1 MKKFLYTISCLVCA
15 AASMVLPTSCN
26 DDPDSEHYYSFDGQM
41 MSEYLQEREQYSL
54 FSQVVIRADLMDLL
68 STYGHYTC
76 FCPNDSAMQ
85 LFMQAKGWSTIDDL
99 TDADCDTIARTH
111 LVNVMYSTFE
121 MKDGVLATQN
131 MNKRPIEIT
140 HGLDNNQN
148 SVVILNG
155 EAIVLFE
162 SQNDSVENGIMQPI
176 DKVLE
181 SNTNTLPDLMATN
194 PTISI
199 YCEALSKTGLA
210 SQMIRY
216 KDDSYVDTEVF
227 YDYITGSNIHEAA
240 TPPDDHLYG
249 YTAFV
254 VPDSVLEAKYG
265 ITDLKGL
272 YELACKIYDN
282 ISPSDDPDGLWRTD
296 NSDESHSFDNL
307 SDPKNPLYRFMAYHL
322 LNRNVQGWN
331 FLTVRDDFGT
341 ITNMMNPTDWYPTF
355 LTSAM
360 LKVEHLT
367 ATKWVGTE
375 TAVGGRYLN
384 RRTDDLYTGDKAIR
398 GVQVAN
404 TSTDKEYK
412 HIALNG
418 IYFYIDD
425 VLKFDSDV
433 QNKVDNCRIRMDFS
447 TVFPEV
453 MTNDMRMNGDR
464 TKDDD
469 NVSTSYDHTFK
480 YGRNYYFPDG
490 YLDGVS
496 VGGNGYFIYRRPRQ
510 GYWSLHGDEF
520 ICQGNYDVSFRL
532 PPVPFEGDWQIRLG
546 YAAMT
551 IRGIAQI
558 YFGTSDPVTG
568 AVTYVPQGIP
578 LDMTRTLEHSSILG
592 TDFKTYTTMSDDEK
606 TEDRKI
612 LKNLGFYRGANG
624 GYRTGGSD
632 QQHFS
637 DIANTLRIVL
647 CTAHLKPGQD
657 YYLRVRAVSSKQGNN
672 NEVMLDYLE
681 LVPKSV
687 YGVTDEG
694 AQEDDL

>member
-1 MKKFLYTISCLVCA
+1 MKKFLYSIFCLVVTA
-15 AASMVLPTSCN
+15 VFSQLAVSC
-26 DDPDSEHYYSFDGQM
+26 DDEPDSQYYYSFTGEM
-41 MSEYLQEREQYSL
+41 MSEYLKTRPDYSRFATIVER
-54 FSQVVIRADLMDLL
+54 AGLMDQL
-68 STYGHYTC
+68 SAYGHYTC
-76 FCPNDSAMQ
+76 FCPSNAAIDAFLQ
-85 LFMQAKGWSTIDDL
+85 EKGRTLEGL

-131 MNKRPIEIT
+131 MNRRPIEIT
-140 HGLDNNQN
+140 HGVDDQQN
-148 SVVILNG
+148 PVVVLNG
-155 EAIVLFE
+155 EARIAFAT
-162 SQNDSVENGIMQPI
+162 QNDSVENGIMQPI
-176 DKVLE
+176 DRVLE
-181 SNTNTLPDLMATN
+181 SSTNTLPDLIALN
-194 PTISI
+194 PTVSI
-199 YCEALSKTGLA
+199 YYQALSATGLN

-216 KDDSYVDTEVF
+216 KDDSYVDTDEF

-240 TPPDDHLYG
+240 TPPDDRLFG
-249 YTAFV
+249 YTAFL
-254 VPDSVLEAKYG
+254 VPDSILRLKYKV
-265 ITDLKGL
+265 TNLREL
-272 YELACKIYDN
+272 YDLACTIYTDDKN
-282 ISPSDDPDGLWRTD
+282 APSYGYDRLTDPQ
-296 NSDESHSFDNL
+296 
-307 SDPKNPLYRFMAYHL
+307 NPLYRFMAYHL

-341 ITNMMNPTDWYPTF
+341 MTNLMNPTDWYQTF
-355 LTSAM
+355 LPYTM
-360 LKVEHLT
+360 VKVEHLT
-367 ATKWVGTE
+367 ANKWIGTE
-375 TAVGGRYLN
+375 PATGGRYLN
-384 RRTDDLYTGDKAIR
+384 RRTDDLYGIR
-398 GVQVAN
+398 GVKVEN
-404 TSTDKEYK
+404 TSSDTEYK

-425 VLKFDSDV
+425 ILKFDSEV
-433 QNKVDNCRIRMDFS
+433 QDIVHNCRIRMDFS
-447 TVFPEV
+447 TIFPEV

-469 NVSTSYDHTFK
+469 NSTSSYDHTFK

-490 YLDGVS
+490 YLDGVT

-520 ICQGNYDVSFRL
+520 ICQGNYDITFRI

-546 YAAMT
+546 YAAMD

-558 YFGTSDPVTG
+558 YFDN
-568 AVTYVPQGIP
+568 VPQGIP
-578 LDMTRTLEHSSILG
+578 LDMTRNLSHSSILG
-592 TDFKTYTTMSDDEK
+592 TDFSKKAYTAMTADEK
-606 TEDRKI
+606 SEDRKT
-612 LKNLGFYRGANG
+612 LKNKGFYRGANG

-632 QQHFS
+632 QQRFS

-647 CTAHLKPGQD
+647 CTVHIGPGED
-657 YYLRVRAVSSKQGNN
+657 HYLRVRAVSSKQGNN